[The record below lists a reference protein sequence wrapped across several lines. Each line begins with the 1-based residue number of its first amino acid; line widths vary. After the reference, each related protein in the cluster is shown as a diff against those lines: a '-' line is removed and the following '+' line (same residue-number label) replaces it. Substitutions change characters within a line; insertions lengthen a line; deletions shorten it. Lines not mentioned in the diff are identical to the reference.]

1 MKAYIP
7 RQLFHSI
14 VVPYGNMSIKNI
26 GRPTCK
32 ILDVLIFSENVKS
45 LLSIFGK
52 NSLLT
57 SSKYF

>member
-7 RQLFHSI
+7 RQLFHPI

-32 ILDVLIFSENVKS
+32 ILDVLLFCKNVKVYF
-45 LLSIFGK
+45 LILGK
-52 NSLLT
+52 KSLLT
-57 SSKYF
+57 SS